1 MRKLCCEICCGMS
14 ITQFEEMSADNST
27 AVRTLGANIN
37 TTTEKSASF
46 VDPAWQ
52 IATAVEFY
60 FRYAVIAIGIF
71 GTAANGLVLYA
82 LIDHNARSVK
92 KRVINLLIINQNL
105 LDLLSC
111 ILLVICHSVAVSN
124 LPDERR
130 SRILRLHRFHRRELD
145 VLVSLRVG
153 DESDD
158 SHYRTLPKLEAY
170 LLRCF
175 DTVAS
180 GLLSNI
186 PFLWKTRPNVE

>member
-27 AVRTLGANIN
+27 AVRTLIN

-124 LPDERR
+124 ISLMNDALGYFVCTVFIGESSMFWFLYASVMNLTILTIER
-130 SRILRLHRFHRRELD
+130 
-145 VLVSLRVG
+145 
-153 DESDD
+153 
-158 SHYRTLPKLEAY
+158 Y
-170 LLRCF
+170 L
-175 DTVAS
+175 
-180 GLLSNI
+180 N
-186 PFLWKTRPNVE
+186 